1 MWERH
6 VQNSNFTAEINAIK
20 SSTRKKPVL
29 TIDEH
34 GIVPESISVAKLIQK
49 HVFTS
54 LIINSLHEKLI
65 RAEVSYPIHR
75 QLLEENSR
83 YHKEEQL
90 WEQFFWTVKDVKGS
104 PYRMPQMVPCPP
116 SRIEESLL
124 FKCIRL
130 DYLGPLVCESGQWII
145 DTQGVG
151 LPIYLLSNQSCPFRN
166 HQWHVC
172 KVFPF
177 LPRQFLVFLFRRGK
191 PKSIISYI
199 KSVIYQVKICHH

>member
-34 GIVPESISVAKLIQK
+34 GIVPESIS
-49 HVFTS
+49 FTS

-90 WEQFFWTVKDVKGS
+90 
-104 PYRMPQMVPCPP
+104 
-116 SRIEESLL
+116 
-124 FKCIRL
+124 
-130 DYLGPLVCESGQWII
+130 
-145 DTQGVG
+145 
-151 LPIYLLSNQSCPFRN
+151 
-166 HQWHVC
+166 
-172 KVFPF
+172 
-177 LPRQFLVFLFRRGK
+177 
-191 PKSIISYI
+191 
-199 KSVIYQVKICHH
+199 